1 MKTKTED
8 MMKKIMMT
16 ACSLMLAMA
25 VNAQDAYDV
34 SRVLGNELNGT
45 ARFVGMGGAMS
56 ALGGDISVMGTNPAG
71 IGIYRRNDFSVSF
84 GMNNTASESAFKGTG
99 MKEDRT
105 KASFDQVG
113 FVYSYKVGNE
123 TSLRY
128 VNFGFNYHKSKNFNK
143 LFSMGGMLDGFS
155 QSWQLAQ
162 EMNWNNDKL
171 DATGNEVVGYHYI
184 GSAESF
190 RKNLLDAE
198 NPYKEYWGKFP
209 VLGVLGATTGLVD
222 WPDGEN
228 GFMGW
233 DGYSNNYYS
242 EEKGGINEFDF
253 NIAFNVEDRFYFGAT
268 LGLYDLNYKRY
279 SSYTE
284 ELNDDYGEDNGY
296 YTLDN
301 YYSLKGTG
309 ADLKIGAIVR
319 PIEDSPFRI
328 GLAIHT
334 PTFYDLS
341 ESYNA
346 TMTTDIYYYE
356 SSYKQT
362 LSDYLD
368 PSYLNY
374 DYRLRTP
381 WKFNVSAGTTLGG
394 LVAIGAEYEYQDYSA
409 TKLEDMDGYTLGGES
424 SIKDNL
430 KGVHTFRLGMEARL
444 APQFSIRAGYNY
456 SSAAFDKEAYR
467 SLTSYGTQTEFNNT
481 QSLNT
486 FTLGLGYRGRV
497 VYADM
502 AYKYDAYKSDF
513 YAFDDIDL
521 PKTDVD
527 NFRHQLIFT
536 LGAQF

>member
-1 MKTKTED
+1 MR
-8 MMKKIMMT
+8 KIMMT
-16 ACSLMLAMA
+16 ACGLVMVMA
-25 VNAQDAYDV
+25 AGAQDAYDV
-34 SRVLGNELNGT
+34 SRVLGNDLNGT

-84 GMNNTASESAFKGTG
+84 GMNNTGAESLFNGTT

-143 LFSMGGMLDGFS
+143 LFSAGGMLNGFS

-162 EMNWNNDKL
+162 EMNWYNDKL
-171 DATGNEVVGYHYI
+171 DPSGNEVVGFHYI
-184 GSAESF
+184 NGSEAF
-190 RKNLLDAE
+190 KQDLLDSE
-198 NPYKEYWGKFP
+198 NPYKDYWSKFP
-209 VLGVLGATTGLVD
+209 ILGVLGSTTGLVD
-222 WPDGEN
+222 WPEGEN

-233 DGYSNNYYS
+233 DGYSNHYYS
-242 EEKGGINEFDF
+242 EEKGGINQFDF
-253 NIAFNVEDRFYFGAT
+253 NVAFNIEDRFYLGLT
-268 LGLYDLNYKRY
+268 LGLYDLDYKRVT
-279 SSYTE
+279 SYTE

-309 ADLKIGAIVR
+309 ADLKIGAIIR

-328 GLAIHT
+328 GLAVHT
-334 PTFYDLS
+334 PTFYEMS

-346 TMTTDIYYYE
+346 TLSGDIYYYYKE
-356 SSYKQT
+356 NNYERSYQQT

-394 LVAIGAEYEYQDYSA
+394 MLAFGAEYEYQDYSS
-409 TKLEDMDGYTLGGES
+409 TKVEDMDGFTLGGES

-430 KGVHTFRLGMEARL
+430 KGVHTLRLGMEARL
-444 APQFSIRAGYNY
+444 APQFSVRAGYNY
-456 SSAAFDKEAYR
+456 SSAAFEKGAYR
-467 SLTSYGTQTEFNNT
+467 TLASYSTQTEYNNS
-481 QSLNT
+481 QELNT
-486 FTLGLGYRGRV
+486 FTLGLGYRGSTL
-497 VYADM
+497 YADL
-502 AYKYDAYKSDF
+502 AYKYDMYKSDF

-521 PKTDVD
+521 PKTEVD
-527 NFRHQLIFT
+527 NSRHQLVFT